1 MDDITTTAAEKRSAR
16 RWGTGAALA
25 AAGLAGGLIL
35 AGTVSA
41 NAATTTPTPSASS
54 STSSSAD
61 ATTPKAPLNA
71 GDPTKPQ
78 RSDESL
84 LTGTTLD
91 KVVAAAQATYPDAT
105 VQRAETDSDGVY
117 EVHML
122 KSDGT
127 PVTVE
132 VDASFTVTGEE
143 AMGVGGPGG
152 ANGVD
157 PDPNDNDG
165 PGTGIPGGT
174 SSSSSSST
182 TSSSSSA

>member
-1 MDDITTTAAEKRSAR
+1 MDDIDFTAAEKRSAR

-41 NAATTTPTPSASS
+41 NAATTTPTPSA
-54 STSSSAD
+54 TSSSAD
-61 ATTPKAPLNA
+61 TGTPQAPPNA

-84 LTGTTLD
+84 LTGTTLE
-91 KVVAAAQATYPDAT
+91 KVVAAAEATYPDAT

-117 EVHML
+117 EVHL
-122 KSDGT
+122 LTSDGT

-143 AMGVGGPGG
+143 AMGAGGLGG

-157 PDPNDNDG
+157 PDPSDNDG

-174 SSSSSSST
+174 APSST

>member
-1 MDDITTTAAEKRSAR
+1 MNDIDAAADKRSAR

-54 STSSSAD
+54 SSAD
-61 ATTPKAPLNA
+61 ATAPQAPLNA

-91 KVVAAAQATYPDAT
+91 KVVAAAQATYPGAT

-143 AMGVGGPGG
+143 ALGMGGPGG
-152 ANGVD
+152 APGVD

>member
-1 MDDITTTAAEKRSAR
+1 MDDIDFTANEKRSAR

-41 NAATTTPTPSASS
+41 NAATTTPTPSATSS
-54 STSSSAD
+54 SSSSAD
-61 ATTPKAPLNA
+61 TSAPQAPLNA
-71 GDPTKPQ
+71 GDQTKPQ

-84 LTGTTLD
+84 LTGSTLD
-91 KVVAAAQATYPDAT
+91 KVVAAAQAKYPDAT

-117 EVHML
+117 EVHLL

-132 VDASFTVTGEE
+132 VDASFSVTGEE
-143 AMGVGGPGG
+143 AMGMGGHGG

-157 PDPNDNDG
+157 PDPNDSDG
-165 PGTGIPGGT
+165 PGTGIPGGQT
-174 SSSSSSST
+174 TSST
-182 TSSSSSA
+182 TSSSSGA